1 MPTRDQRQRRDIGL
15 AVSGKNTTSSI
26 RSQTISTK
34 INTCMRIHEILEGP
48 HDPYIHKAI
57 FFAGSPGAGKTYV
70 ARKLA
75 GVFQGLKQVNMDN
88 IFKFLMTK
96 KNLSWKM
103 PPGEEPEREKQRQRS
118 KELVT
123 KQQQRYTDGG
133 LGLLIDSTGRMY
145 DTIAK
150 IKQELEDKGY
160 ATTMVFVNTDLET
173 ALRRNKERER
183 TLPDELVHKNYAV
196 IEQNLGRF
204 SRLFDDIHIIDNSA
218 SAQGE
223 LPDAL
228 EMIEKDIR
236 KFLRGDVSTKRLP
249 ETAKQKGVD
258 GKVCWDG
265 YKRMGTKQKGG
276 RTVDNCVPIKK

>member
-1 MPTRDQRQRRDIGL
+1 
-15 AVSGKNTTSSI
+15 
-26 RSQTISTK
+26 
-34 INTCMRIHEILEGP
+34 MRINEITEGP
-48 HDPYIHKAI
+48 HDPYTHKAI
-57 FFAGSPGAGKTYV
+57 FFAGAPGSGKTYV

-75 GVFQGLKQVNMDN
+75 GAFQGLKQVNMD
-88 IFKFLMTK
+88 IWFKRLMTK

-103 PPGEEPEREKQRQRS
+103 PPEEEHEREKQRQKS
-118 KELVT
+118 KELVA
-123 KQQQRYTDGG
+123 KQQQRYTDSG
-133 LGLLIDSTGRMY
+133 LGLLIDSTGRRY

-204 SRLFDDIHIIDNSA
+204 SRLFNNIHIIDNSA
-218 SAQGE
+218 SAQKQ
-223 LPDAL
+223 LPNAL

-236 KFLRGDVSTKRLP
+236 KFL
-249 ETAKQKGVD
+249 Q
-258 GKVCWDG
+258 
-265 YKRMGTKQKGG
+265 
-276 RTVDNCVPIKK
+276 